1 MTEKTIYNKPVRDRL
16 PEIIKGNGDEC
27 EYIILSPAEYKKV
40 LLEKYTE
47 EIEEYKNAK
56 TLKEQLD
63 ELVDIAEITEAL
75 AVLNGATPE
84 DFYKV
89 KVEKQKRR
97 GSFIKRI
104 FLVSAT
110 AKTNSQK

>member
-1 MTEKTIYNKPVRDRL
+1 MTEKTIYNKPVRDNL
-16 PEIIKGNGDEC
+16 PKIIKDNGDEC

-40 LLEKYTE
+40 LLEKYVE

-56 TLKEQLD
+56 TQKEQLD
-63 ELVDIAEITEAL
+63 ELADVAEITEAL
-75 AVLNGATPE
+75 AVLDGATPD

-89 KVEKQKRR
+89 KVEKQQRR
-97 GSFIKRI
+97 GSFVKRI

-110 AKTNSQK
+110 VKKDSQK